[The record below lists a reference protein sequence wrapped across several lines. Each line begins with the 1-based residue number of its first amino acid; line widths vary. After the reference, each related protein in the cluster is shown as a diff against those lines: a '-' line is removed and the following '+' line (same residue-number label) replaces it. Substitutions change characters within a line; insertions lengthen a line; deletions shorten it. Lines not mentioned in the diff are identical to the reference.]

1 MLNINS
7 DQIAELLNT
16 INDALE
22 DTDFEATGHDN
33 TEEQT
38 DMMMVIISK
47 KIGR

>member
-7 DQIAELLNT
+7 DEIADMLNA
-16 INDALE
+16 INDTLE
-22 DTDFEATGHDN
+22 DTEFEATGYDN

-38 DMMMVIISK
+38 DMMIVIISK